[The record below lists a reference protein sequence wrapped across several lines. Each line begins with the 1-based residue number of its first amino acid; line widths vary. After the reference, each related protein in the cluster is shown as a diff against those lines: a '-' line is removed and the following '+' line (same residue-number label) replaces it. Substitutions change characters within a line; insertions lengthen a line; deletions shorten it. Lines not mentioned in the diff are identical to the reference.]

1 VLAADAPLVLPGT
14 ALVDGRHISTVEHE
28 VKGDRVRSTVWW
40 ES

>member
-1 VLAADAPLVLPGT
+1 
-14 ALVDGRHISTVEHE
+14 VDGRHISTVEHE